1 MFFFFAEFNFFY
13 KQKITESGE
22 ESGNPDE
29 EIPDRSPATE
39 DRLRR
44 LLAISNMPSTSRK
57 GAKRDKESDK
67 VSSTSDRK
75 IARRLGGFA
84 NRGKSP
90 RRRPRSR
97 SPSLNRRELSS
108 LHRGSRGTIGRGGF
122 VRSPMKR
129 RGSSA
134 DRRSSAERRHSAD
147 RRISSVERRQRIRRE
162 RDRLRSRSRSRKRT
176 RSRSNS
182 RGIRSRH
189 SGSAGRS
196 LTFLEE
202 LAQTFAAKGQPFPEG
217 DKLVQ
222 LKSNEFL
229 RAQGINPDSNSP
241 TIPNNYFGAPSS
253 YQPPEFIQSFMNPQM
268 MYNQHIPTQMSY
280 IPNMA
285 FAQPNYQQNQ
295 FGVFP
300 QGMAN
305 PPNPVLNDHFPGRPP
320 LPTVLPPQPV
330 KPMEP
335 SKKKQPTD
343 AEVRLQRARTLFRCQ
358 EAISFLKAEDKQLV
372 KRRILFNPMT
382 YIKETTHSSYQSPL
396 STPNNVIFGFS
407 STMKRDKNCPI
418 KFITP
423 AVAAII
429 RTLGMKGKE
438 IIRKM
443 HVQIEH
449 EAKPVQAEAKAVE
462 KEELP
467 VLQYFVDGSV
477 QTDDIQCDKCI
488 ALEFKIFENQAC
500 QTNLAP
506 DVESRSTQTTT
517 DDDFLIREIGR
528 LRPSQVTA
536 MCDYVALITD
546 LPPVDQREQVMFIYF
561 KFTFVAIDV
570 AYQSFNSAKLLKTFV
585 RVCSDWGIIPLL

>member
-1 MFFFFAEFNFFY
+1 
-13 KQKITESGE
+13 
-22 ESGNPDE
+22 
-29 EIPDRSPATE
+29 
-39 DRLRR
+39 
-44 LLAISNMPSTSRK
+44 MPSTSRR

-75 IARRLGGFA
+75 IARNLGRIR
-84 NRGKSP
+84 NRSRSP
-90 RRRPRSR
+90 RSRPVRSR
-97 SPSLNRRELSS
+97 SPSLSRRRELST

-122 VRSPMKR
+122 VRSPIKR

-134 DRRSSAERRHSAD
+134 DRRSSGERRMESM
-147 RRISSVERRQRIRRE
+147 ERRQRLRRE
-162 RDRLRSRSRSRKRT
+162 RNRSRSRSRKRS
-176 RSRSNS
+176 RSRSLS

-217 DKLVQ
+217 EKLAQ
-222 LKSNEFL
+222 LKSNDFL
-229 RAQGINPDSNSP
+229 RSQGINPDSNSP

-253 YQPPEFIQSFMNPQM
+253 YQPPEFVQNFMNPQM
-268 MYNQHIPTQMSY
+268 MMRPGMDPAMYNQHQMNY
-280 IPNMA
+280 IPNMP
-285 FAQPNYQQNQ
+285 FIQPNYQHNQ

-300 QGMAN
+300 QGMVN
-305 PPNPVLNDHFPGRPP
+305 PPNPSLNDHFPDRPP
-320 LPTVLPPQPV
+320 LPAALPPTPIKIIV
-330 KPMEP
+330 PT
-335 SKKKQPTD
+335 KKKVPTD
-343 AEVRLQRARTLFRCQ
+343 AEARLQRARTLFRCQ
-358 EAISFLKAEDKQLV
+358 EAISFLKQEDKQLV

-418 KFITP
+418 KFLSP
-423 AVAAII
+423 AVAAIV
-429 RTLGMKGKE
+429 RTLGMKGQE

-449 EAKPVQAEAKAVE
+449 ELPAQAETKPVED
-462 KEELP
+462 KEEQPL
-467 VLQYFVDGSV
+467 LQYFVDGSV
-477 QTDDIQCDKCI
+477 QTDDIQCGKCI
-488 ALEFKIFENQAC
+488 ALELKIYDNQSC

-536 MCDYVALITD
+536 ICDYVALITD
-546 LPPVDQREQVMFIYF
+546 LPPVDQREQVFFSQIDFLNLIYLKNTCF
-561 KFTFVAIDV
+561 FSERPLAKIDD
-570 AYQSFNSAKLLKTFV
+570 NLRKLSSGYSSKKSSCL
-585 RVCSDWGIIPLL
+585 

>member
-1 MFFFFAEFNFFY
+1 
-13 KQKITESGE
+13 
-22 ESGNPDE
+22 
-29 EIPDRSPATE
+29 
-39 DRLRR
+39 
-44 LLAISNMPSTSRK
+44 MPSTSRRDT
-57 GAKRDKESDK
+57 KRDKESDK

-75 IARRLGGFA
+75 IARNLGRIR
-84 NRGKSP
+84 NRSKSP
-90 RRRPRSR
+90 RRRQRSSR
-97 SPSLNRRELSS
+97 SPSPTNFRTEFGA

-134 DRRSSAERRHSAD
+134 DRRSSGERRNSVD

-162 RDRLRSRSRSRKRT
+162 RQRSRSRSRKRT

-217 DKLVQ
+217 EKLAQ
-222 LKSNEFL
+222 LKSNDFL
-229 RAQGINPDSNSP
+229 RSQGINPDSNSP

-253 YQPPEFIQSFMNPQM
+253 YQPPDFIQNFMNPQM
-268 MYNQHIPTQMSY
+268 MMRPGMDPAMYNQHMATQMNF
-280 IPNMA
+280 IPNVP
-285 FAQPNYQQNQ
+285 FIQPTYQQNQ

-300 QGMAN
+300 QGMVN
-305 PPNPVLNDHFPGRPP
+305 PPNPILNDHFPGRPP
-320 LPTVLPPQPV
+320 LPAPLPPQPIKV
-330 KPMEP
+330 MEP
-335 SKKKQPTD
+335 PKKKIPTD
-343 AEVRLQRARTLFRCQ
+343 AEARLQRARTLFRCQ
-358 EAISFLKAEDKQLV
+358 EAISFLKQEDKQLV

-418 KFITP
+418 KFLSP
-423 AVAAII
+423 AVAAIV

-449 EAKPVQAEAKAVE
+449 EAKPVQAETKPVE
-462 KEELP
+462 KEEQP
-467 VLQYFVDGSV
+467 ILQYFVDGNT

-536 MCDYVALITD
+536 ICDYVALITD
-546 LPPVDQREQVMFIYF
+546 LPPVDQREQVFFIHYLFWFFFYLTKNYF
-561 KFTFVAIDV
+561 FF
-570 AYQSFNSAKLLKTFV
+570 
-585 RVCSDWGIIPLL
+585 

>member
-1 MFFFFAEFNFFY
+1 MKYLFKKNLKF
-13 KQKITESGE
+13 KESGE
-22 ESGNPDE
+22 ESDHPDE

-57 GAKRDKESDK
+57 VSTKRDKESDK

-75 IARRLGGFA
+75 IARNLERIK
-84 NRGKSP
+84 NRSRSP

-97 SPSLNRRELSS
+97 SPSLTNRRELST

-134 DRRSSAERRHSAD
+134 DRRSSGDRRNSMD
-147 RRISSVERRQRIRRE
+147 RRIPSVERRQRIRR
-162 RDRLRSRSRSRKRT
+162 DRRRSRSRSRKRT

-182 RGIRSRH
+182 RERRSRH
-189 SGSAGRS
+189 SASAGRS

-222 LKSNEFL
+222 LKSNDFL
-229 RAQGINPDSNSP
+229 RSQGINPDSISP

-253 YQPPEFIQSFMNPQM
+253 YQPPEFIQQFMNPQM
-268 MYNQHIPTQMSY
+268 VMRPGMDPAMYNQHMAAQMNF
-280 IPNMA
+280 IPNMPFVQSA
-285 FAQPNYQQNQ
+285 FPHNQ
-295 FGVFP
+295 FGVYP
-300 QGMAN
+300 QGMVN
-305 PPNPVLNDHFPGRPP
+305 PPNPVLNDHFSGQPP
-320 LPTVLPPQPV
+320 LPTSLPPQPIKV
-330 KPMEP
+330 KEP
-335 SKKKQPTD
+335 PKKKLPTD
-343 AEVRLQRARTLFRCQ
+343 AEMRLQRARTLFRCQ
-358 EAISFLKAEDKQLV
+358 EAISFLKQEDKQLV

-418 KFITP
+418 KFLSP
-423 AVAAII
+423 AVAAIV

-449 EAKPVQAEAKAVE
+449 EIKTIQTTEAKAVE

-467 VLQYFVDGSV
+467 ILQYFVDGSV

-488 ALEFKIFENQAC
+488 ALEFRIFENQAC

-536 MCDYVALITD
+536 ICDYVALITD
-546 LPPVDQREQVMFIYF
+546 LPPVDQREQVWIFYF
-561 KFTFVAIDV
+561 F
-570 AYQSFNSAKLLKTFV
+570 FNFNMRRT
-585 RVCSDWGIIPLL
+585 